1 MGIPVMSEQ
10 QDLSSVCFPLQTCFN
25 SVQVPF
31 PVALRVWDAMLLEGE
46 KVLVAA
52 AVSLLKMNKSKHH
65 SQSIHM
71 YVRIYISRYM
81 YGTYVCAF
89 MHYMRV
95 SICVVVSACAQMH
108 IFCIVS
114 LCVVCL

>member
-1 MGIPVMSEQ
+1 MWVFLSCQ
-10 QDLSSVCFPLQTCFN
+10 NSKTLSSVCFPLQTCFI

-65 SQSIHM
+65 SQSIRTM
-71 YVRIYISRYM
+71 YVR
-81 YGTYVCAF
+81 TYV
-89 MHYMRV
+89 
-95 SICVVVSACAQMH
+95 H
-108 IFCIVS
+108 I
-114 LCVVCL
+114 

>member
-1 MGIPVMSEQ
+1 M
-10 QDLSSVCFPLQTCFN
+10 CFPLQTCFI

-71 YVRIYISRYM
+71 YIRMYISRYM
-81 YGTYVCAF
+81 YVHRMFVHSCIICMCLYVWSWVLVHKCTY
-89 MHYMRV
+89 M
-95 SICVVVSACAQMH
+95 
-108 IFCIVS
+108 FCIAC